1 MAAIRELEARSRAFM
16 REKQEKKKLE
26 HRISVLQGQMLIG
39 GGIMDTPAFRNAIK
53 EHQEKIRA
61 VRMAVGRRVCVRMWE
76 LSAWSFM
83 LDRSTTR
90 NCRSWRRSARLLR
103 RRRRKWTSTRSCL

>member
-39 GGIMDTPAFRNAIK
+39 GGIKDTPAFRNAIK

-61 VRMAVGRRVCVRMWE
+61 VRCVVLCRVVVARERR
-76 LSAWSFM
+76 A
-83 LDRSTTR
+83 TR
-90 NCRSWRRSARLLR
+90 PP
-103 RRRRKWTSTRSCL
+103 